1 MTRTT
6 TRVTGRNAPDRPTQQ
21 LAMWLDI
28 MAAEV
33 ATARHTLTE
42 RHERASEGSS
52 AGNTERVHTCRGTST
67 TETRALAALF
77 VDEQLTEL
85 TDRIDG
91 IRIAI
96 RSTRHWI
103 NTDILRGHDM
113 PAEPDG
119 PPPCHDGQHG
129 KAGNI
134 EWGDPTCTWPA
145 DRAGLCSAHYQAW
158 RRYRVRHNITTD
170 TATAAA

>member
-6 TRVTGRNAPDRPTQQ
+6 TRVTTRTAPDRPTQQ

-33 ATARHTLTE
+33 ATARHILTE
-42 RHERASEGSS
+42 RHHHASEGSS

-67 TETRALAALF
+67 TETRALNALYI
-77 VDEQLTEL
+77 DEQLTQL

-103 NTDILRGHDM
+103 NTELLRGHDM

-119 PPPCHDGQHG
+119 PTPCHDGQHG

-145 DRAGLCSAHYQAW
+145 DKAGLCSAHYQAW
-158 RRYRVRHNITTD
+158 RRYRTRHNITADTD
-170 TATAAA
+170 TTAA

>member
-6 TRVTGRNAPDRPTQQ
+6 TRVTTRTAPDRPTQQ

-28 MAAEV
+28 MAGEV
-33 ATARHTLTE
+33 ATARHILTE
-42 RHERASEGSS
+42 RLERAIEGSS
-52 AGNTERVHTCRGTST
+52 GSHGNTERVHTCRGTST

-85 TDRIDG
+85 LDRIDG

-103 NTDILRGHDM
+103 NTELLRGHDI

-119 PPPCHDGQHG
+119 PAQCDQHG

-145 DRAGLCSAHYQAW
+145 DKAGLCSAHYQAW
-158 RRYRVRHNITTD
+158 RRYRVRHNINADTD
-170 TATAAA
+170 TAAA

>member
-1 MTRTT
+1 MTTPARNTSRT
-6 TRVTGRNAPDRPTQQ
+6 APDRPTQQ

-28 MAAEV
+28 MAGEV
-33 ATARHTLTE
+33 ATARHILTE
-42 RHERASEGSS
+42 RHHHATNGTSNT
-52 AGNTERVHTCRGTST
+52 GNSERVHTCRGTST
-67 TETRALAALF
+67 TETRALAALY

-85 TDRIDG
+85 VDRIDG

-103 NTDILRGHDM
+103 NTELLRGHDM

-119 PPPCHDGQHG
+119 PAQCDQRG
-129 KAGNI
+129 KAGVI

-145 DRAGLCSAHYQAW
+145 DKAGLCGAHYQAW
-158 RRYRVRHNITTD
+158 RRYRARNNISADTD
-170 TATAAA
+170 TAAA